1 MMVTRNDKFGWQR
14 GWVLG
19 LALLSLA
26 IPVFAVFFR
35 SEPLIPF
42 ADPARQSYYR
52 QMLVALILGL
62 ACACGAFVGA
72 RTTPASRNQRLT
84 MGLVSVG
91 LALSVYLLWTLIGS
105 CGLQILSGTCLP

>member
-1 MMVTRNDKFGWQR
+1 MMFTRNAKLGVQR

-62 ACACGAFVGA
+62 TCAFGAYAG
-72 RTTPASRNQRLT
+72 TRNGPSSGGRRLT

-91 LALSVYLLWTLIGS
+91 LVVSVYLLWTLVGS
-105 CGLQILSGTCLP
+105 CGLQILSGACHP